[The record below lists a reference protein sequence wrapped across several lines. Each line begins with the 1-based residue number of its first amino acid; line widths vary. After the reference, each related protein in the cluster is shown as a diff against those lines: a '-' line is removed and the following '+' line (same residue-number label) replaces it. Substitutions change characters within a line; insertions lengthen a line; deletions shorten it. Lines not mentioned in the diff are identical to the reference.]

1 MTSVNDPIDRLSV
14 DLEVF
19 GIPQAPGMPPM
30 TETYL
35 HVRRRQDGSGGRA
48 VLGLPIYKGD
58 DGERGPAG
66 NVHKGDRT
74 TAELDG
80 LALVLGETDVNNTYR
95 NVDDNSQWVW
105 NGETFIVH
113 ADAYGTPGPV
123 GPAPVIEGGS
133 VTVGGELQDAP
144 AGVDVAGAPGG
155 PYVLNV
161 ELPALPE
168 GPEGPEGPSG
178 SVYKSVDV
186 EGEPADGD
194 TLIHDAELGK
204 LRWTPTGAGAVVEEY
219 VVPASSF
226 PESSK
231 SSADVRELLV
241 NLTIPERPF
250 PYRIDVSGG
259 VDVESSASHRVDV
272 EVRVDDAVTGR
283 LVGYG
288 KGLHAAGWFE
298 VPLRSHS
305 DTAILPG
312 SPEGVIPAGRLVT
325 VYASAVKVAG
335 SSRGWSVR
343 PDFANLRIRLLG
355 VA

>member
-1 MTSVNDPIDRLSV
+1 MASSSDPIERISV

-19 GIPQAPGMPPM
+19 GIPQTPGAPPM

-48 VLGLPIYKGD
+48 VLGLPAYKGD
-58 DGERGPAG
+58 PGDRGPAG
-66 NVHKGDRT
+66 SVHKGERT

-80 LALVLGETDVNNTYR
+80 LALVLGETDTNNTYR
-95 NVDDNSQWVW
+95 NTDDNSQWVW
-105 NGETFIVH
+105 NGESFIVY
-113 ADAYGTPGPV
+113 ADAYGTPGPA

-144 AGVDVAGAPGG
+144 AGVDVSGAEGG
-155 PYVLNV
+155 PYVLSV
-161 ELPALPE
+161 ELPPMPKGDKGDE
-168 GPEGPEGPSG
+168 GQAGPI
-178 SVYKSVDV
+178 YTSVDV
-186 EGEPADGD
+186 VGEPLDGE
-194 TLIHDAELGK
+194 TLVHDEATGK
-204 LRWTPTGAGAVVEEY
+204 LVWAPVGAGTAVEEY
-219 VVPASSF
+219 VIPPGSF
-226 PESSK
+226 PEVSK
-231 SSADVRELLV
+231 SASDVRELLV

-250 PYRIDVSGG
+250 PYRIEVSGG

-272 EVRVDDAVTGR
+272 EVRIDDAVTGR

-288 KGLHAAGWFE
+288 KGLTSAGWFE

-312 SPEGVIPAGRLVT
+312 SESGVVEAGRLVT

-335 SSRGWSVR
+335 SSQGWSVR
-343 PDFANLRIRLLG
+343 PDMANLRIRLVG